1 MADQNQ
7 AQEKTEHPTPR
18 KLQQARKKGQVAK
31 SRDLA
36 AAVILVAMII
46 LAYVSF
52 KSSAQTFQ
60 AYLTSYFRSAFDYQL
75 SPEHMIQALKSFGLD
90 TAILTTPVFIVA
102 VVMAIL
108 ANIVQVG
115 FLFAPEV
122 IKPKA
127 EKINPVQ
134 GLKRIFSL
142 KSLVELL
149 KSVLK
154 VVITATVV
162 YLVIRSKIPDL
173 LLMFFRS
180 PTDIFTTLTDILLAV
195 ATAATIAFFILSVFD
210 LMFQRFEHTKN
221 LKMTKQEVK
230 DEMKQSEGDPHL
242 KSWLKRRQREI
253 AMNQIREEVP
263 EATVVVTN
271 PQHFAVALQY
281 LEEKMP
287 APMVTAK
294 GAGYLAQKIKE
305 IAAEHEVPVIRQ
317 PELARALYHQ
327 TEPGQEIP
335 AELYQ
340 AVAEIIATVY
350 KLDKNY

>member
-18 KLQQARKKGQVAK
+18 KLQQAREKGQVAK
-31 SRDLA
+31 SKDLA
-36 AAVILVAMII
+36 AAVIMVAMII
-46 LAYVSF
+46 LAYASF
-52 KSSAQTFQ
+52 KSSAQTFL
-60 AYLTSYFRSAFDYQL
+60 AYLTNYFRSAFDYNL
-75 SPEHMIQALKSFGLD
+75 SPKYMTQALTNFGLD
-90 TAILTTPVFIVA
+90 TAMLMAPVFIVA

-108 ANIVQVG
+108 ANLVQVG
-115 FLFAPEV
+115 FLFSTKV

-127 EKINPVQ
+127 EKVNPVK

-142 KSLVELL
+142 KSLVELS

-162 YLVIRSKIPDL
+162 YLVIKSKIPDL

-195 ATAATIAFFILSVFD
+195 ATAATIAFFVLSVFD